1 MKNIIIKVETQWM
14 FLMGDYL
21 QQKGEIITWEVA
33 HKRIILTVER
43 DKDRLG
49 DMEDRENIWLV

>member
-1 MKNIIIKVETQWM
+1 MKHIIIKIETQWM

-33 HKRIILTVER
+33 QKIFFW
-43 DKDRLG
+43 
-49 DMEDRENIWLV
+49 M